1 MVFNTSTALF
11 VLHALTQ
18 NQRAIP
24 YPHKGLCQGVQEAS
38 PRWRRRGRRL
48 VVRRVGRLATPH
60 RGRDCSMAACFPF
73 CRWGPHSSRTH
84 VGDAERPVHHP
95 WIPQGLKTR
104 SSLRFSRL
112 EKNFAVMLKHL
123 ILESFYQATCS
134 KMRTLFKLPSS
145 KIVSTS
151 LQLNRPLICLH
162 LHLRSLPTHT
172 IRCWACCQE
181 DFMRS
186 HLRPP
191 CRAHQMVWRAHETST
206 SQSTGCLLQ
215 SQGPSRPPQTIQ
227 HVPLH
232 HLCSDPTCRHRN
244 RV

>member
-1 MVFNTSTALF
+1 MHSHTNTQQRVIPTQKSAPRRPSSKLNNTMIEFMVFNTSTALF

-95 WIPQGLKTR
+95 WVPQGLKTR

-112 EKNFAVMLKHL
+112 EK
-123 ILESFYQATCS
+123 
-134 KMRTLFKLPSS
+134 TLL
-145 KIVSTS
+145 
-151 LQLNRPLICLH
+151 
-162 LHLRSLPTHT
+162 
-172 IRCWACCQE
+172 
-181 DFMRS
+181 
-186 HLRPP
+186 
-191 CRAHQMVWRAHETST
+191 
-206 SQSTGCLLQ
+206 
-215 SQGPSRPPQTIQ
+215 
-227 HVPLH
+227 
-232 HLCSDPTCRHRN
+232 
-244 RV
+244 